1 MNAELDRSAPAYKED
16 FAYSLDNRLILNWY
30 PRRVLRLASGDSML
44 DLGLGHGFTV
54 QQFSKRFERYTVID
68 GSPEIIRQFR
78 ENHPDV
84 RVDIRPGFF
93 EDFHTE
99 DRFDNIVMGF
109 VLEHVDD
116 PAAILRRYRRY
127 LKPGG
132 SFFVSVP
139 NAEALNKRFGYA
151 AGMID
156 DLTRLSPADE
166 LLGHQRLF
174 TVASL
179 RATVEGENFRV
190 QALEGLFLKPITT
203 QQIQTL
209 QLSEPIL
216 QAMLEVGVGYPE
228 LCVGILAQLVLLP

>member
-1 MNAELDRSAPAYKED
+1 MNSELDRCAPAYQED

-54 QQFSKRFERYTVID
+54 RQFSERFERYTVID

-78 ENHPDV
+78 EKYPDV
-84 RVDIRPGFF
+84 RVDIRPGSF

-99 DRFDNIVMGF
+99 EKFDNIVMGF
-109 VLEHVDD
+109 VLEHVDN
-116 PAAILRRYRRY
+116 PAAILRRFRRY

-132 SFFVSVP
+132 SIFVSVP
-139 NAEALNKRFGYA
+139 NAEALNKRLGYA

-156 DLTRLSPADE
+156 SLMRLSPADE

-179 RATVEGENFRV
+179 SAMVELENFNV
-190 QALEGLFLKPITT
+190 KGLEGLFLKPITT
-203 QQIQTL
+203 RQIQTL

-228 LCVGILAQLVLLP
+228 LCVGILMQLEPRR

>member
-1 MNAELDRSAPAYKED
+1 MNIELDRCAPAYQED

-30 PRRVLRLASGDSML
+30 PRRVLRLAGGDSML

-54 QQFSKRFERYTVID
+54 RQFSERFERYTIID
-68 GSPEIIRQFR
+68 GSSEIIRQFR
-78 ENHPDV
+78 ENYPDV
-84 RVDIRPGFF
+84 RVDIRLASF

-99 DRFDNIVMGF
+99 EQFDNIVMGF

-116 PAAILRRYRRY
+116 PAAILRRFRSY

-132 SFFVSVP
+132 SIFVSVP

-151 AGMID
+151 AGLID

-174 TVASL
+174 TVASMREL
-179 RATVEGENFRV
+179 AEQEKYRVKIVEGI
-190 QALEGLFLKPITT
+190 FLKPITT
-203 QQIQTL
+203 AQIQTL
-209 QLSEPIL
+209 HLSEPIL
-216 QAMLEVGVGYPE
+216 NAMLEVGVSYPE
-228 LCVGILAQLVLLP
+228 LCVGILMQLEPRA